1 MGTAHHLSADIRHP
15 SSEYDEEAAEQLHR
29 LLAFGPRI
37 RRGAGGGPDPRLRSS
52 GDGHEARP
60 PGSHHRRGRREA
72 GGRPV
77 LCARDVRSTHP
88 ADLSLEHDL
97 FRKPVPTFRH
107 HAPLFP
113 YPRPTG
119 SAMKR
124 VWSPDLTRISTARL
138 PSPRA
143 SASSLRTSAGLD
155 TGLPATSRMTSPD
168 LKPWLA
174 AGPSGSTE
182 VTTTPSL
189 PAPATP
195 PEGAKVS
202 PRRGSSV
209 PADCS
214 RSSGAARA
222 RRCSCW
228 RS

>member
-1 MGTAHHLSADIRHP
+1 MQGIIGERTTEDRGRTTDNP
-15 SSEYDEEAAEQLHR
+15 SSVLRRLSSEKNEKAAEQLHR

-60 PGSHHRRGRREA
+60 PGSHHRRGRRMPA
-72 GGRPV
+72 GRPV

-97 FRKPVPTFRH
+97 FRKPTFRH

-143 SASSLRTSAGLD
+143 SASALRTSAGLD
-155 TGLPATSRMTSPD
+155 TG
-168 LKPWLA
+168 
-174 AGPSGSTE
+174 
-182 VTTTPSL
+182 
-189 PAPATP
+189 
-195 PEGAKVS
+195 
-202 PRRGSSV
+202 
-209 PADCS
+209 
-214 RSSGAARA
+214 
-222 RRCSCW
+222 
-228 RS
+228 